1 MGNATVSDTVYR
13 LSRRFYMKNN
23 ESNILRLTALALFVA
38 LALSSCDFAAKSL
51 AKQTQNAAKQ
61 MAELQDKAADLE
73 EKAANLSPKD
83 RRAFQAELERLGV
96 EGAPEWLYGDEA
108 ALMTGAPEETEDEG
122 RGGIL
127 GLIGGLFGGG
137 GSSSGGSSSTGG
149 SSSGG
154 SSGGGGTFTLTG
166 IPSQYNGKYAYFAGM
181 GRDGRDA
188 IGIIGVQSDNL
199 RFDDKSVP
207 LAQIRSGRVTLP
219 LWRYYTNAVV
229 RYTGNDTLITA
240 AVVITNQ
247 ATIGMG
253 DDPVTEISVTFENI
267 PLRNSSA
274 TKAWRDGKVQ

>member
-1 MGNATVSDTVYR
+1 
-13 LSRRFYMKNN
+13 MKKN
-23 ESNILRLTALALFVA
+23 SLNIMRLTSLALAATLT
-38 LALSSCDFAAKSL
+38 LSGCDFAAKSL

-61 MAELQDKAADLE
+61 MAELQDKAAEIE
-73 EKAANLSPKD
+73 EKMAALSPKD
-83 RRAFQAELERLGV
+83 RRTFQAELERLGV
-96 EGAPEWLYGDEA
+96 TGAPEWLYGDEA
-108 ALMTGAPEETEDEG
+108 ALLSGAPEETEGEG
-122 RGGIL
+122 GGGIL
-127 GLIGGLFGGG
+127 GFIGGLFGGG
-137 GSSSGGSSSTGG
+137 SLSG
-149 SSSGG
+149 GG
-154 SSGGGGTFTLTG
+154 SSGGGSSSSGGTFTLTG

-219 LWRYYTNAVV
+219 LWRYYTNAYV

-253 DDPVTEISVTFENI
+253 DDPVTEIAVTFENI